1 MESLDDLERFY
12 GLMDRLEENTGE
24 RRRLSDC
31 DPATDPELGVVYF
44 FFENGERRS
53 GSGKGDRVVRVGKCK
68 KFRRRIST
76 QHKGPADEMVRGS
89 VFRKWV
95 HNALFLKFRE
105 TEFAD
110 WPDIT
115 EENIAGMLEALNP
128 DRQQRLARATS
139 KHMWPMELLFVPI
152 GRESSRQYIE
162 RNAIALLSEYGVDD
176 PIDPPSRRWLGRHS
190 RSDRIRS
197 SGLWNSTHVANG
209 YEPAFLDRLERY
221 VNRARG

>member
-1 MESLDDLERFY
+1 MERLDDLERFY
-12 GLMDRLEENTGE
+12 GLLDILEENTGG

-31 DPATDPELGVVYF
+31 DPATDPGIAGVYF
-44 FFENGERRS
+44 FFEKGERREK
-53 GSGKGDRVVRVGKCK
+53 SGKGDRVVRIGKCTSYC
-68 KFRRRIST
+68 RRVST

-89 VFRKWV
+89 VFRRWV

-115 EENIAGMLEALNP
+115 EENIAGMLEALNL

-152 GRESSRQYIE
+152 GRESSRQYME

-197 SGLWNSTHVANG
+197 AGLWNSNHVADE
-209 YEPAFLDRLERY
+209 YEPEFLDRLERY
-221 VNRARG
+221 VNRACG